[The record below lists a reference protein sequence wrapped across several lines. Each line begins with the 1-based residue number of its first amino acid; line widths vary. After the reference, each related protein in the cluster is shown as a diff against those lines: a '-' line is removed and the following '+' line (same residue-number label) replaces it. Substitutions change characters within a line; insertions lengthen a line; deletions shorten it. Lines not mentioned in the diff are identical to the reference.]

1 LIDINCLSQ
10 LLTIS
15 SIGHAGPFSA
25 EFTASHLKAKIEE
38 TSEWKRYFSL
48 SSDERKKQSEIIGK
62 ALVQAFVGLDED
74 LRGLKECGIMDQSGC
89 TLVCTIIT
97 PSHVVCA
104 NVGDSRAV
112 LGRKKEVIALTEDH
126 KPSLTEEKLR
136 IENAGSFVRFD
147 RVNGELA
154 MSRAIG
160 DFRYK
165 ESIEL
170 EIHEHPVICLPDI
183 SVQERNPEEDEV
195 LLLACDG
202 VWDVISNEEAVQF
215 VSNIVLQNNNEK
227 NSKDNSGISHSSSSS
242 SEESSRDSASSSSS
256 SSRMNFSF
264 NKRSLSGEGKV
275 VSALEAAE
283 SLIDLAL
290 KDGSTDNISAIVVKF
305 LPSK

>member
-1 LIDINCLSQ
+1 
-10 LLTIS
+10 
-15 SIGHAGPFSA
+15 
-25 EFTASHLKAKIEE
+25 
-38 TSEWKRYFSL
+38 
-48 SSDERKKQSEIIGK
+48 
-62 ALVQAFVGLDED
+62 
-74 LRGLKECGIMDQSGC
+74 MDQSGC
-89 TLVCTIIT
+89 TLVCTILT

-136 IENAGSFVRFD
+136 IEKAGSFVRFD

-215 VSNIVLQNNNEK
+215 VSNIVLQNNNENNNEK
-227 NSKDNSGISHSSSSS
+227 NHKDNSGTSNISSSS